1 MGYALPT
8 NRRGDKI
15 GVKYRLKDKKVRNP
29 MRVNLPDTRL
39 VERLERLV
47 GQLSERPE
55 ASIPEAC
62 GSWHEAKAAYRFL
75 G

>member
-1 MGYALPT
+1 MG
-8 NRRGDKI
+8 I
-15 GVKYRLKDKKVRNP
+15 S
-29 MRVNLPDTRL
+29 LPDARL
-39 VERLERLV
+39 ADRLERLV

-62 GSWHEAKAAYRFL
+62 GRWHEAKAAYRFL